1 MQNFKKKGEI
11 MMIKKI
17 AILLLMFV
25 FAIGLVSCSNEPEKT
40 NLSVFFV
47 PSRDNATLVQGISFL
62 PSLLKAELAEL
73 GYEFETV
80 SVYVGTTYEAVGE
93 ALDAGTADIGFIPGG
108 TYAVYSEGGNMDV
121 ALTATRGGLS
131 KDSESAK
138 DWNDGL
144 ATTSDSANQVNF
156 YRSIGIVG
164 QSPKGRILADKI
176 NSGGSI
182 TWADLQDVKIG
193 VQSVT
198 SSSGRVYPSLLFK
211 ELYGFTLADLPTA
224 NIITLSGY
232 GAASAALANE
242 SVDLAF
248 GYADF
253 RRDYATLWNSSDTGG
268 YNQDNTIWE
277 DTDVVFVTDKIYNDT
292 ITVSKKTV
300 DADLQAAIEQAFIN
314 LVQDITALAK
324 PAGNF
329 LLVRDIFKV
338 YSHEGYMVADDSDYD
353 LERAAAAIV
362 NPN

>member
-1 MQNFKKKGEI
+1 
-11 MMIKKI
+11 MIKKI
-17 AILLLMFV
+17 ALLVLTFV
-25 FAIGLVSCSNEPEKT
+25 FVLGLASCTAEPAEKT

-62 PSLLKAELAEL
+62 PALLKAELAEL
-73 GYEFETV
+73 GYDFETV

-108 TYAVYSEGGNMDV
+108 TYAVYSDGENMDV

-131 KDSESAK
+131 KDSAVAK

-144 ATTSDSANQVNF
+144 ATTSDTANQVNF

-164 QSPKGRILADKI
+164 QTAKGRALAAII
-176 NSGGSI
+176 NGGGSI
-182 TWADLQDVKIG
+182 TWADLQDAKIG

-211 ELYGFTLADLPTA
+211 ALYGYTLADIPTA
-224 NIITLSGY
+224 NLIALSGY
-232 GAASAALANE
+232 GAAASALASG

-253 RRDYATLWNSSDTGG
+253 RRDYADEWNSDAEGG

-300 DADLQAAIEQAFIN
+300 DDDLQAALEQAFIN
-314 LVQDITALAK
+314 LVSDATALAK
-324 PAGNF
+324 PAGMF
-329 LLVRDIFKV
+329 AMVKDIFKV
-338 YSHEGYMVADDSDYD
+338 YSHEGYVIADDSDYD
-353 LERAAAAIV
+353 LEREAAAIV
-362 NPN
+362 NPS